1 MLTFLQSVSAQ
12 FQSLKLWLVDA
23 SALSKPLLHIVFGL
37 IIYLL
42 ARLLVGRLSRV
53 DLALIAV
60 LMVAL
65 LGELADVPYYL
76 SEFGRIMWLNSVQD
90 VLLTLSLPLLLS
102 AGCVFRRW
110 AAGWSSRR
118 P

>member
-1 MLTFLQSVSAQ
+1 MFVVLQSVSEQ

-23 SALSKPLLHIVFGL
+23 SALSKPLLHVLFGL
-37 IIYLL
+37 LIYLIIKL
-42 ARLLVGRLSRV
+42 FIGRRSRV

-76 SEFGRIMWLNSVQD
+76 SEFGRIMWLNSLQD

-102 AGCVFRRW
+102 VGCVIRRW
-110 AAGWSSRR
+110 AAGQSRR
-118 P
+118 RP